1 MCIRDRLEE
10 DEIEETIQGL
20 IEESFE
26 NSIYSFIPFESVES
40 QWKTSE
46 LDQFLKESF
55 QFNKEFKP
63 VIDNDKSLGV
73 EEIKNIII
81 SEAKDM
87 YKTKFEH
94 IGEQRKLLE
103 KQIML
108 QVLDVHWKEHLAEM
122 DHLRQSVGLRAYA
135 QKNPKNEYKR
145 EAFNMFENMLDEINS
160 ETVRILFNIQIAT
173 KEEIEKIEKDNL
185 KNAEKNLEL
194 KKNEDP
200 SQIAQS
206 PEKHHKAEQVIAS
219 EKIGRNELV
228 KITNGEETKEMKYK
242 KAKSLIET
250 GGWRII

>member
-1 MCIRDRLEE
+1 
-10 DEIEETIQGL
+10 
-20 IEESFE
+20 
-26 NSIYSFIPFESVES
+26 
-40 QWKTSE
+40 
-46 LDQFLKESF
+46 
-55 QFNKEFKP
+55 
-63 VIDNDKSLGV
+63 
-73 EEIKNIII
+73 
-81 SEAKDM
+81 
-87 YKTKFEH
+87 
-94 IGEQRKLLE
+94 
-103 KQIML
+103 
-108 QVLDVHWKEHLAEM
+108 
-122 DHLRQSVGLRAYA
+122 
-135 QKNPKNEYKR
+135 
-145 EAFNMFENMLDEINS
+145 MFENMLDEINS

-206 PEKHHKAEQVIAS
+206 PEKHRKAEQVIAS

>member
-1 MCIRDRLEE
+1 
-10 DEIEETIQGL
+10 
-20 IEESFE
+20 
-26 NSIYSFIPFESVES
+26 
-40 QWKTSE
+40 
-46 LDQFLKESF
+46 
-55 QFNKEFKP
+55 
-63 VIDNDKSLGV
+63 
-73 EEIKNIII
+73 
-81 SEAKDM
+81 
-87 YKTKFEH
+87 
-94 IGEQRKLLE
+94 
-103 KQIML
+103 ML

-160 ETVRILFNIQIAT
+160 ETIRILFNIQIAT